1 MRDCKCLKTE
11 PEYYFIWVNNSTM
24 VSSTSEQLV
33 YYTFITFQT
42 EKQNNNN
49 TRVCSFQMYEVNE
62 QNAVNNN
69 GIVYLQYGTNQNY
82 FD

>member
-1 MRDCKCLKTE
+1 MIS
-11 PEYYFIWVNNSTM
+11 F
-24 VSSTSEQLV
+24 TSEQLV

-42 EKQNNNN
+42 KKQNNNN

-62 QNAVNNN
+62 QNVVNNN